1 MLTVVESRILFW
13 ICRWWMASFGK
24 EVQCVLLIE
33 GLTIQQRLV
42 WVLFPTLVA
51 FGYLKWIVVLYT
63 GVCSVVKYVIV
74 LWQLIP
80 LGTGSDFARTFGWYV
95 CFLSYLIYVWHG
107 CLLTSIFFKL
117 VSLFIFK
124 PGLMILVMQLIG
136 LWEVCFL
143 ILSFCG
149 VWSPMM
155 SLYVNGWS
163 MNSCMETEHSDPVL
177 CVLYSWLLIAV
188 FLVVDYW
195 LQYS

>member
-1 MLTVVESRILFW
+1 MNGFFWKGSPVRALDRGPDHSTALGVSR
-13 ICRWWMASFGK
+13 
-24 EVQCVLLIE
+24 
-33 GLTIQQRLV
+33 
-42 WVLFPTLVA
+42 VLFPTLLA
-51 FGYLKWIVVLYT
+51 FGYLNYKWIVVLYT

-163 MNSCMETEHSDPVL
+163 MNSCMETEHSDLVL
-177 CVLYSWLLIAV
+177 CALY
-188 FLVVDYW
+188 YW